1 VDWDG
6 LLFFRD
12 EQQPNRSAVCYS
24 SNGSH
29 SFNGLCRRDLGDIVK
44 TPITMKTSCETCQR
58 ALPADGEAYICSFE
72 CTFCADC
79 AASTN
84 LVCPNCGGELL
95 RRPRRKV
102 SSASL
107 NNAPPSAPDNRRGL
121 IWVVSF
127 AVWSFVALAATLT
140 IYQLYRSTNSPMPF
154 TRVLGLEF
162 CQILTYA
169 PLTPFAFAFAL
180 RYPIQRD
187 NWTRRSLLYL
197 AGGIVFT
204 LAHIALHAITPYA
217 YWDPKYRDWGYA
229 IWDSHAHL
237 FEVQWAVLEGQFF
250 SGVVD
255 DITGTFVPIVLV
267 AHAVSYYRR
276 FRERELRAAQL
287 EGQLAKAHLQ
297 ALKSQ
302 LQPHFLF
309 NTMHSISSLM
319 LTNVQAADQMM
330 TRLGDLLR
338 ISLESAGTQVT
349 TLSRELE
356 FVNCYLEIEKIR
368 FAERLN
374 VTLDIA
380 PETLDAS
387 VPHLLLQPIVDNAV
401 KHGISKLRA
410 GGEIR
415 IAARV
420 EDGELQLSV
429 QDNGPGFGT
438 GGTFP
443 ASGLGLRITRER
455 LESLYGQD
463 QNMELL
469 SVPGGGTITRVC
481 IPFQVQSGDSRSD
494 LSVSVERQTVD
505 RF

>member
-1 VDWDG
+1 VSGTW
-6 LLFFRD
+6 L
-12 EQQPNRSAVCYS
+12 PSPAN
-24 SNGSH
+24 
-29 SFNGLCRRDLGDIVK
+29 DIIK
-44 TPITMKTSCETCQR
+44 TSIDMKTSCEACER
-58 ALPADGEAYICSFE
+58 AVPADGEAYICSFE

-79 AASTN
+79 AASTQ

-95 RRPRRKV
+95 RRPRRRR
-102 SSASL
+102 SSSSL
-107 NNAPPSAPDNRRGL
+107 EDGVLATPDSRPWL
-121 IWVVSF
+121 IWAVSF
-127 AVWSFVALAATLT
+127 GVWSFVALAATLT
-140 IYQLYRSTNSPMPF
+140 AYQLYRTTNYPMRF
-154 TRVLGLEF
+154 MTTLGWEF
-162 CQILTYA
+162 SQVLTYA
-169 PLTPFAFAFAL
+169 PLTPLAFAFAAHF
-180 RYPIQRD
+180 PIHRE
-187 NWTRRSLLYL
+187 NWVRRSLLYL
-197 AGGIVFT
+197 AGG
-204 LAHIALHAITPYA
+204 LAFFVAHVALRAVTPFA
-217 YWDPKYRDWGYA
+217 YWDPTSREFASA

-237 FEVQWAVLEGQFF
+237 FKVQWFVLQKQFF

-297 ALKSQ
+297 TLKSQ

-319 LTNVQAADQMM
+319 LTDVQAADRMM

-338 ISLESAGTQVT
+338 ISLESAGTQIT

-356 FVNCYLEIEKIR
+356 FVNCYLEIEKVR

-387 VPHLLLQPIVDNAV
+387 VPHLLLQPLVDNAV
-401 KHGISKLRA
+401 KHGISKLPA

-415 IAARV
+415 ITANAQ
-420 EDGELQLSV
+420 DGELQLGIK
-429 QDNGPGFGT
+429 DNGPGFEKA
-438 GGTFP
+438 GTFP

-463 QNMELL
+463 HSMELL
-469 SVPGGGTITRVC
+469 SLPAGGTITRVC
-481 IPFQVQSGDSRSD
+481 IPFRVQSGDSESN
-494 LSVSVERQTVD
+494 LPVSASRQTAIVRD
-505 RF
+505 KASESNIYPN